1 MRKFRGSQGGRGKYE
16 AVTLMIPLFP
26 LRTVLYPGGP
36 LPLRIFEPRYLDMVS
51 RCLKEDQPFGVLLIR
66 EGEEAGNTPATYSVG
81 TLARIIDWYQGSDG
95 LLGITALGES
105 RFRVNAVRK
114 MPDGLLVGEV
124 EILENEPQ
132 QPLPDK
138 FKPLA
143 NILSA
148 VLDDLG
154 KLYESF
160 ERHYEDAS
168 WVSYRFAEIL
178 PVGTTQKQFW
188 LEHDEPVERLE
199 LIDRVLHEVHGPANL
214 A

>member
-1 MRKFRGSQGGRGKYE
+1 M
-16 AVTLMIPLFP
+16 LNIPLFP

-36 LPLRIFEPRYLDMVS
+36 LPLRIFESRYLDMVS
-51 RCLKEDQPFGVLLIR
+51 RCLKDNQPFGVLLIK
-66 EGEEAGNTPATYSVG
+66 EGEETGKAPATYTVG
-81 TLARIIDWYQGSDG
+81 TLARIMDWYQGSDG
-95 LLGITALGES
+95 ILGITAIGES
-105 RFRVNAVRK
+105 RFRVKSVRK

-124 EILENEPQ
+124 ETLDNEPR
-132 QPLPDK
+132 QPLPDRY
-138 FKPLA
+138 KPLA
-143 NILSA
+143 EILSA

-160 ERHYEDAS
+160 ERHYDDAS

-188 LEHDEPVERLE
+188 LEHEQPIERLE

>member
-1 MRKFRGSQGGRGKYE
+1 MHE
-16 AVTLMIPLFP
+16 AHTLIIPLFP

-51 RCLKEDQPFGVLLIR
+51 RCLKEDKPFGVLLIK
-66 EGEEAGNTPATYSVG
+66 EGEETGQVPATYTVG
-81 TLARIIDWYQGSDG
+81 TLAKIIDWYQGSDG
-95 LLGITALGES
+95 LLGVTAIGES
-105 RFRVNAVRK
+105 RFKVNSMRK
-114 MPDGLLVGEV
+114 MTDGLLLGDV
-124 EILENEPQ
+124 ELLDNEPRE
-132 QPLPDK
+132 PLPERY
-138 FKPLA
+138 KPLA
-143 NILSA
+143 DILSA

-188 LEHDEPVERLE
+188 LEHDEPVERLA
-199 LIDRVLHEVHGPANL
+199 LINRVLHEVHGPANVT
-214 A
+214 